1 MSDAVIVAL
10 ITAGAAVLSNWLIA
24 RSNREKDAAA
34 ARKDAEARG
43 KDEQELRDRLRS
55 IEQKVDEHN
64 GYAKRFEEIAV
75 ALGEI
80 RTELKHINR
89 AA

>member
-43 KDEQELRDRLRS
+43 KDEQELRDRLKS

-75 ALGEI
+75 AISEI
-80 RTELKHINR
+80 KTELKHINR